1 MSSELAC
8 FIILAAFL
16 LFCAAWFGFS
26 LALYFHMKFT
36 MKKNNVDAHFN
47 LLIRLLTFDDIARI
61 KERIRRRD
69 KTK

>member
-1 MSSELAC
+1 MNSELAC
-8 FIILAAFL
+8 LILVSVFL
-16 LFCAAWFGFS
+16 LFCSVWFGFS
-26 LALYFHMKFT
+26 LALYFHMKYT
-36 MKKNNVDAHFN
+36 LKKGNVDAHFN